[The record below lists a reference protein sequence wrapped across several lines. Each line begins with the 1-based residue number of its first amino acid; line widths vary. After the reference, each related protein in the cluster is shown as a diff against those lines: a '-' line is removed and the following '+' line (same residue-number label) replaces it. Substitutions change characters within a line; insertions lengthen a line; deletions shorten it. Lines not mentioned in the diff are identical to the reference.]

1 MARKARAKPDLLSP
15 VSQELASLTLEH
27 GGTGNFILATPVR
40 ADGYRWVSHEAGD
53 AIVRAAHRLG
63 PVDDS
68 DGVGEGWMAVALML
82 AAGCLPDLLSEAIEE
97 QEDEYERAEAV

>member
-1 MARKARAKPDLLSP
+1 MARKASRVEHGLRSP
-15 VSQELASLTLEH
+15 VSQEIASLTLAH

-63 PVDDS
+63 PFDDS

-97 QEDEYERAEAV
+97 QEDEYAVRAR